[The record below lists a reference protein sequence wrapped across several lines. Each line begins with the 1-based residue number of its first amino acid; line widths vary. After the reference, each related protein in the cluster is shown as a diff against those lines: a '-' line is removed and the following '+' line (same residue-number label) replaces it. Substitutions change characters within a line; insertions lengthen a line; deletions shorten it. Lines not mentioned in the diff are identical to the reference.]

1 MISEKYRSIVNA
13 ILVALVSLFLIG
25 IVHNAPVFRSW
36 ELRVDDIFS
45 RSLNND
51 TALQDEA
58 VIVTIDQ
65 NSLNTL
71 KNRYKILWPFPRLMY
86 SYIIDYLN
94 YCNASSIVFD
104 VLLPQSDIT
113 RTNINAEYSDSLF
126 SRSMRKAGNV
136 VLAMQMED
144 SSHATD
150 NQFHSENLRNVD
162 LNIPPKLIS
171 HNNPSA
177 TLPLPR
183 FQKAARLP
191 GIVNF
196 HTDIDGICRRI
207 PLFYKYENSTIPFLA
222 LSALMVS
229 ENIDSVAYDSLD
241 NCLKAGSYQIPLTK
255 NGFFNIK
262 WYGPGGTNQ
271 QFKYISFAN
280 LIHSYRQWQAGQE
293 PKIDKSIFE
302 DKTVFIGATAAGL
315 WDMKPTPFSSQDNPF
330 PGVEIYATVFSNFV
344 NGDTINQIGFFQVA
358 FYLFFIMAGFNYL
371 WPKWNIYYSGIMT
384 LALLGLPIILNI
396 ISFQNFST
404 LLPLIPVE
412 LSILLSLILIV
423 VVNYL
428 TVNKR
433 KKIIK
438 NVFSRYMHPEIVE
451 ELTRDISQIKMGG
464 KEIEATV
471 LFTDLQSFTN
481 ISEDLQPGQIVELLN
496 SYFEKAEKI
505 IFNNSG
511 MLDKYTGDGLMAI
524 YGAPIYSSEHAIKAG
539 KSILEFEELGA
550 LDIKL
555 NGRSIPLITRIGGAS
570 GKFVVGNIGSPN
582 RMDYTAVGDTV
593 NLAARLEGVN
603 KQYGTNNLISNST
616 YELIKDH
623 FVCREV
629 DHIRVKG
636 RQGAVKIYNVIC
648 RSEELTAKQNE
659 LLEMHNEALLMYK
672 DRKFEK
678 AGHLFAKMQKMY
690 KIDNL
695 SEIYKKR
702 CEKLL
707 EDPDIIDEDNIFNMT
722 IK

>member
-13 ILVALVSLFLIG
+13 ILFALVSLILIG

-45 RSLNND
+45 RSLVKN
-51 TALQDEA
+51 AELQDEA

-65 NSLNTL
+65 NSLNVL

-94 YCNASSIVFD
+94 YCKASSIVFD
-104 VLLPQSDIT
+104 ILLPQSDIT

-126 SRSMRKAGNV
+126 SRSMRGADNV

-144 SSHATD
+144 SSHTTD
-150 NQFHSENLRNVD
+150 NQFNSASLEKVD
-162 LNIPPKLIS
+162 FDIPGHLIS

-177 TLPLPR
+177 TLPLPS

-191 GIVNF
+191 GVVNF

-207 PLFYKYENSTIPFLA
+207 PLFYKYGNSTLPFLG
-222 LSALMVS
+222 LSALMGS
-229 ENIDSVAYDSLD
+229 ENIDSISYDSLD
-241 NCLKAGSYQIPLTK
+241 NCLKAGSYQIPLAR

-262 WYGPGGTNQ
+262 WYGPGGPDQ
-271 QFKYISFAN
+271 QFQYISFAN
-280 LIHSYRQWQAGQE
+280 LVQSYRQWQAGQKPIIE
-293 PKIDKSIFE
+293 KNIFE
-302 DKTVFIGATAAGL
+302 NKAVFIGATAAGL
-315 WDMKPTPFSSQDNPF
+315 WDMKPTPFSSQENPF

-344 NGDTINQIGFFQVA
+344 NGETINQIGFYQIA
-358 FYLFFIMAGFNYL
+358 FYLFFILAGFNYL

-384 LALLGLPIILNI
+384 VTLLGLPIILNI

-404 LLPLIPVE
+404 LLPLIPIE

-481 ISEDLQPGQIVELLN
+481 ISEDLHPAQIVELLN
-496 SYFEKAEKI
+496 SYFERAEKI

-524 YGAPIYSSEHAIKAG
+524 YGAPIYSSDHAIKAG

-550 LDIKL
+550 LDINI

-593 NLAARLEGVN
+593 NLAARLESVN
-603 KQYGTNNLISNST
+603 KQYGTNNLISNAT

-636 RQGAVKIYNVIC
+636 RQEDVKIYNLIC
-648 RSEELTAKQNE
+648 RVENFSADQEE
-659 LLEMHNEALLMYK
+659 LLEMHNEALLLYK
-672 DRKFEK
+672 GRNFKK
-678 AGHLFAKMQKMY
+678 AGDLFAEMQKKY
-690 KIDNL
+690 TSDNL
-695 SEIYKKR
+695 SAIYQKR